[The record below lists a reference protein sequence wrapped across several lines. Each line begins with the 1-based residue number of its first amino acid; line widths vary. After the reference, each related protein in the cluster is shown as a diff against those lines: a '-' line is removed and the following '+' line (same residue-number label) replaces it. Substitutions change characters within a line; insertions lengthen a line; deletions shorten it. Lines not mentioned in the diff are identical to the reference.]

1 MSENAPESKGL
12 PDFSKKVGPLPTW
25 GWAVIVVAA
34 YLAYRHYAVSKANA
48 AAAAATAD
56 ATAITDPTALV
67 DGNSLGGSGSGGYA
81 PGSVTDMNT
90 GLSGTPTNQSWGLSA
105 IQQLIAGGANGADAT
120 TAIVDYLSG
129 TPLTTAQQT
138 IVGTALGSYGPPP
151 IPVPVIGVSPVAPL
165 TGETTPT
172 GPVQPVQPDPPAP
185 TPVPTPVV
193 ITPPPAPTP
202 VPAPPTGPT
211 AAQVAAKERAKAIA
225 KTAYDKAIQNKAS
238 AAVIKKLYN
247 AYWAAANKPAI
258 EY

>member
-34 YLAYRHYAVSKANA
+34 YLAYRHYAVSKA
-48 AAAAATAD
+48 AAAATAD
-56 ATAITDPTALV
+56 ASTITDPTALV

-105 IQQLIAGGANGADAT
+105 IQQLIASGANGADAT

-129 TPLTTAQQT
+129 TPLTTDQQA

-151 IPVPVIGVSPVAPL
+151 TPVPVIGISPVAPV
-165 TGETTPT
+165 TPT
-172 GPVQPVQPDPPAP
+172 PPVEVSQPDPPAP

-193 ITPPPAPTP
+193 VTPPPAPVP
-202 VPAPPTGPT
+202 VPTGPT

-238 AAVIKKLYN
+238 AAVIKKLYE